1 MNQKVAWQDFVNLP
15 PEAQQQVIDFIAFL
29 QQRYASSRARK
40 ASRPSKLAKE
50 PFVGMW
56 RDREDL
62 QDRKSTRLNSSHGY
76 ISYAVFCLKK
86 NTKITGGRTITRL
99 THTSCS
105 RMMCNA
111 AC

>member
-62 QDRKSTRLNSSHGY
+62 QDST
-76 ISYAVFCLKK
+76 AWV
-86 NTKITGGRTITRL
+86 RTVRRREWVRR
-99 THTSCS
+99 H
-105 RMMCNA
+105 A
-111 AC
+111 